1 VIFNACCCC
10 LKYKY
15 ETVQN
20 WLNTKEKGERLMKFY
35 RVVFLVG
42 GLALSAGIASVVA
55 AECGP
60 PSEEERTARQIAI
73 FAQAD
78 TDKSN
83 TLSLSEFAT
92 FTTLS
97 EAVRAERQFT
107 CLDADGDG
115 QVTAAELAAHR
126 PPHGPHRRGPF

>member
-60 PSEEERTARQIAI
+60 SSKKKGRRVKLRSLPRQIRI
-73 FAQAD
+73 
-78 TDKSN
+78 K
-83 TLSLSEFAT
+83 
-92 FTTLS
+92 
-97 EAVRAERQFT
+97 VIRY
-107 CLDADGDG
+107 
-115 QVTAAELAAHR
+115 H
-126 PPHGPHRRGPF
+126 

>member
-1 VIFNACCCC
+1 
-10 LKYKY
+10 
-15 ETVQN
+15 
-20 WLNTKEKGERLMKFY
+20 MKFY
-35 RVVFLVG
+35 RAVSLAVG
-42 GLALSAGIASVVA
+42 FALGAGIAPVVA

-60 PSEEERTARQIAI
+60 PSEEEVAARQIAI

-92 FTTLS
+92 FTKLF
-97 EAVRAERQFT
+97 EAVRSERHLT

-115 QVTAAELAAHR
+115 QVTAAELAARRTGLTIGARFSR
-126 PPHGPHRRGPF
+126 PP